1 MKGTQLQQLS
11 DDYQVI
17 LENIQRADAVLKQ
30 KAEAIP
36 DLKMAH
42 RAAVEKYRQATSLVQ
57 QQTEIDELIRELAWA
72 HVYEKQK
79 VCGRANTPSFQTHV
93 WMFKP
98 QPSRQELQK
107 SLETAQDAKRHTEKI
122 ESKLATAQVRV
133 PICSLIMATHR
144 RRCFQEK
151 LKRVEAE
158 IEEVEKELIAAR
170 SSKAPQ
176 QATLNAEL
184 KTATAKKKELE
195 SEKADLEVR
204 GCFT

>member
-1 MKGTQLQQLS
+1 MRYAYGRSRLFDLARSINRGLAAFSLQFFLKGTQLQQLS

-79 VCGRANTPSFQTHV
+79 VTV
-93 WMFKP
+93 
-98 QPSRQELQK
+98 
-107 SLETAQDAKRHTEKI
+107 
-122 ESKLATAQVRV
+122 
-133 PICSLIMATHR
+133 
-144 RRCFQEK
+144 
-151 LKRVEAE
+151 
-158 IEEVEKELIAAR
+158 
-170 SSKAPQ
+170 SSPP
-176 QATLNAEL
+176 
-184 KTATAKKKELE
+184 
-195 SEKADLEVR
+195 
-204 GCFT
+204 